1 MDRFPEDI
9 LGTYF
14 NIHSLKSF
22 WENNCNEINLYK
34 QCLCSHLVSSISQ
47 PQLAYMSSVV
57 DCSLSQQTSS
67 CCAMQSNSN
76 QTLHERTV
84 AGLCALTWEAA
95 DHIAQLLLTMDM
107 ISHVCRRKS
116 NKQQRPFTELRNIC
130 TNTCKRCKCD
140 KCTSSGM

>member
-34 QCLCSHLVSSISQ
+34 QCLCSHLVSSTSQ

-84 AGLCALTWEAA
+84 AGLCARDLLER
-95 DHIAQLLLTMDM
+95 QLIILLSYYSQWT
-107 ISHVCRRKS
+107 
-116 NKQQRPFTELRNIC
+116 
-130 TNTCKRCKCD
+130 
-140 KCTSSGM
+140 